1 LAPLE
6 EFGLR
11 TPFKNGLLKED
22 MMEMRHLGVVGLGV
36 MGKNLALNAESKGF
50 SAAGFDVNPETVQ
63 KVAAA
68 VADKKMTV
76 TNSLKEFIAALERP
90 RRILVM
96 VPAGKA
102 VDAVLQDLKPYL
114 QQDDIVIDGGN
125 SYFKDTERRAEELEA
140 SGFRLFGMGVSG
152 GEEGALHGPSLMP
165 GGHEESYRHLEPLL
179 TKMAAQTSDGAC
191 VTYLGP
197 RGAGHYVKMVHN
209 GIEYGILQLICEVYD
224 IFKNVLALSV
234 PDMRDVF
241 DEWNRSDLNS
251 YLLEIATLVLG
262 KSDPATGRPL
272 VDLIVDEAEQK
283 GTGKW
288 TAQDS
293 MDLGVAIPTLTYAVE
308 ARILSGQKKER
319 MAAAEVLSGPKQPFT
334 GDMFEMLAHLREA
347 YRIGVI
353 VCYAQGFEQLR
364 VASAEYQ
371 YGLNY
376 AEIARIWKGGCI
388 IRSKMLD
395 LIQQEF
401 ISDANRPNLMLAP
414 AFSSI
419 INKYSRSLREVV
431 KAATDVGTPCL
442 ALSTS
447 LGYIDSYR
455 QERLP
460 ANLLQALRDCFGAH
474 TYHRT
479 DKEGTFHTEWAK

>member
-1 LAPLE
+1 MD
-6 EFGLR
+6 
-11 TPFKNGLLKED
+11 K
-22 MMEMRHLGVVGLGV
+22 RHLGVVGLGV

-50 SAAGFDVNPETVQ
+50 SAAGFDVDSEKTQ

-68 VADKKMTV
+68 VAGKNITV
-76 TNSLKEFIAALERP
+76 TNSLKDFIAALERP

-102 VDAVLQDLKPYL
+102 VDAVLEDLKPQL
-114 QQDDIVIDGGN
+114 EMDDIVIDGGN
-125 SYFKDTERRAEELEA
+125 SYFKDTERRVEEMEA
-140 SGFRLFGMGVSG
+140 AGFRLFGMGVSG

-165 GGHEESYRHLEPLL
+165 GGHEDSYQHLEPLL
-179 TKMAAQTSDGAC
+179 TKMAAQTKDGAC
-191 VTYLGP
+191 CTYLGP

-224 IFKNVLALSV
+224 IFRNVLRLSAQ
-234 PDMRDVF
+234 DMRDVF
-241 DEWNRSDLNS
+241 DEWNQSDLNS
-251 YLLEIATLVLG
+251 YLLEITTLVLG
-262 KSDPATGRPL
+262 KTDPETGRPL
-272 VDLIVDEAEQK
+272 VELIVDEAEQK

-293 MDLGVAIPTLTYAVE
+293 MDLGVAIPTLAYAVE

-319 MAAAEVLSGPKQPFT
+319 VAAAEVLSGPKQIFS
-334 GDMFEMLAHLREA
+334 GDVLEMLGLLREA
-347 YRIGVI
+347 YRIAVI

-371 YGLNY
+371 YELNY

-395 LIQQEF
+395 LIQKEF
-401 ISDANRPNLMLAP
+401 LSDAGRPNLLLAP

-419 INKYSRSLREVV
+419 INKYAGALREVV

-479 DKEGTFHTEWAK
+479 DKEGKFHTEWTK

>member
-1 LAPLE
+1 MN
-6 EFGLR
+6 
-11 TPFKNGLLKED
+11 K
-22 MMEMRHLGVVGLGV
+22 RHLGVVGMGV

-50 SAAGFDVNPETVQ
+50 SAAGFDIDPEKTRE
-63 KVAAA
+63 VAAA
-68 VADKKMTV
+68 VAGKEITI
-76 TNSLKEFIAALERP
+76 TNSLRDFVAALEKP
-90 RRILVM
+90 RRILLM
-96 VPAGKA
+96 VPAGKP
-102 VDAVLQDLKPYL
+102 VDAILKDLKPHL
-114 QQDDIVIDGGN
+114 EKDDIVIDGGN
-125 SYFKDTERRAEELEA
+125 SYFKDTERRARELEEA
-140 SGFRLFGMGVSG
+140 GLRLFGMGVSG

-179 TKMAAQTSDGAC
+179 TKMAAQTSDGPCCA
-191 VTYLGP
+191 YLGP

-224 IFKNVLALSV
+224 IFKNVLRLST
-234 PDMRDVF
+234 PEIHKVF
-241 DEWNRSDLNS
+241 AEWNASDLNS
-251 YLLEIATLVLG
+251 YLLEITTLVLG
-262 KSDPATGRPL
+262 KRDDETGQPL
-272 VDLIVDEAEQK
+272 VEMVLDEAQQK

-293 MDLGVAIPTLTYAVE
+293 MDLGVAIPTLAYAVE

-319 MAAAEVLSGPKQPFT
+319 VAAADVLSGPKQVFS
-334 GDMFEMLAHLREA
+334 GDPLGLMTHLRQA
-347 YRIGVI
+347 YRVAVL

-371 YGLNY
+371 YNLNY

-388 IRSKMLD
+388 IRSKMLGP
-395 LIQQEF
+395 IQQAF
-401 ISDANRPNLMLAP
+401 AMDPDRPNLMLAP
-414 AFSSI
+414 AFSSM
-419 INKYSRSLREVV
+419 INKYSRDLREVV

-479 DKEGTFHTEWAK
+479 DREGVFHTEWAK

>member
-1 LAPLE
+1 MDT
-6 EFGLR
+6 R
-11 TPFKNGLLKED
+11 Q
-22 MMEMRHLGVVGLGV
+22 LGVIGLGV

-50 SAAGFDVNPETVQ
+50 SAAGFDVDADKVQ
-63 KVAAA
+63 QIAAA
-68 VADKKMTV
+68 VAGKQITV
-76 TNSLKEFIAALERP
+76 TNSLKDFIATLEKP

-102 VDAVLQDLKPYL
+102 VDAVLEDLKLLLEP
-114 QQDDIVIDGGN
+114 DDIVIDGGN
-125 SYFKDTERRAEELEA
+125 SYFKDTERRVKYLEE
-140 SGFRLFGMGVSG
+140 SGLRMFGMGVSG

-165 GGHEESYRHLEPLL
+165 GGDEEAYQHLAPIL

-191 VTYLGP
+191 CTYLGP

-224 IFKNVLALSV
+224 ILKNVLGFTV
-234 PDMRDVF
+234 PDMREVVS
-241 DEWNRSDLNS
+241 EWNQSDLNS
-251 YLLEIATLVLG
+251 YLLEITTLVLG
-262 KSDPATGRPL
+262 KTDPATGRPL
-272 VDLIVDEAEQK
+272 IDLILDEAEQK

-293 MDLGVAIPTLTYAVE
+293 MDLGVAVPTLAYAVE
-308 ARILSGQKKER
+308 ARILSGQKKQR
-319 MAAAEVLSGPKQPFT
+319 VAAAEVLSGPREPFS
-334 GDMFEMLAHLREA
+334 GDRLELMDKLRQA
-347 YRIGVI
+347 YRIAVI

-371 YGLNY
+371 YNLNY
-376 AEIARIWKGGCI
+376 SEIARIWKGGCI
-388 IRSKMLD
+388 IRAKMLD

-401 ISDANRPNLMLAP
+401 LSDPERSNLMLAP

-419 INKYSRSLREVV
+419 INKYVHNLRAVV

-442 ALSTS
+442 AFSTS

-455 QERLP
+455 QGRLP

-479 DKEGTFHTEWAK
+479 DKEGVFHTEWTK

>member
-1 LAPLE
+1 MD
-6 EFGLR
+6 
-11 TPFKNGLLKED
+11 K
-22 MMEMRHLGVVGLGV
+22 RHLGVVGMGV

-50 SAAGFDVNPETVQ
+50 SAAGFDIDPEKTQ
-63 KVAAA
+63 KVATE
-68 VADKKMTV
+68 VAGKKITI
-76 TNSLKEFIAALERP
+76 TNSLKDFVAALERP
-90 RRILVM
+90 RRILLM

-102 VDAVLQDLKPYL
+102 VDSVLADLRPHLNK
-114 QQDDIVIDGGN
+114 DDIVIDGGN
-125 SYFKDTERRAEELEA
+125 SYFKDTERRVKELEE
-140 SGFRLFGMGVSG
+140 SGLRLFGMGVSG

-179 TKMAAQTSDGAC
+179 TRMAAQTSDGAC
-191 VTYLGP
+191 CTYLGP

-224 IFKNVLALSV
+224 IFKNVLGLSV
-234 PDMRDVF
+234 PEMHKIF
-241 DEWNRSDLNS
+241 AEWNASNLNS
-251 YLLEIATLVLG
+251 YLLEITTLVLG
-262 KSDPATGRPL
+262 KKDDETGQPL
-272 VDLIVDEAEQK
+272 VEMILDEAQQK

-293 MDLGVAIPTLTYAVE
+293 MDLGVAVPTLAYAVE

-319 MAAAEVLSGPKQPFT
+319 LAAAEVLSGPKEPFS
-334 GDMFEMLAHLREA
+334 GDLLSFINHLREA
-347 YRIGVI
+347 YRIAVI

-364 VASAEYQ
+364 VASNEYQ
-371 YGLNY
+371 YNLNY
-376 AEIARIWKGGCI
+376 TEIARIWKGGCI
-388 IRSKMLD
+388 IRAKMLD
-395 LIQQEF
+395 LIQQSF
-401 ISDANRPNLMLAP
+401 AMDSALPNLMLAP
-414 AFSSI
+414 SFSST
-419 INKYSRSLREVV
+419 INKHAIDLREIV

-455 QERLP
+455 QKRLP

-479 DKEGTFHTEWAK
+479 DKEGVFHTEWAK